1 MNVSSERIRERGL
14 RSSVPEVNAARQE
27 RERERA
33 PVREVNTA
41 TEERI
46 LVDRVLMREV
56 WTESTENVECVQ
68 HSVSL
73 HDSPCAALVE
83 VVH

>member
-1 MNVSSERIRERGL
+1 M
-14 RSSVPEVNAARQE
+14 NAARQ
-27 RERERA
+27 ERERA

-46 LVDRVLMREV
+46 LVDRVPMREV
-56 WTESTENVECVQ
+56 WTELTEDVECVQ